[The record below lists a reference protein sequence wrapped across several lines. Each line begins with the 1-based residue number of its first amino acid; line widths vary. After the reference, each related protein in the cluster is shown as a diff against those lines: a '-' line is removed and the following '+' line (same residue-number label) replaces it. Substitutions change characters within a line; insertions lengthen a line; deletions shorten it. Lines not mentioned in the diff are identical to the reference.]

1 MLDGTRRIA
10 LIPAYQ
16 PDGRLT
22 GLLKELKSRG
32 FTVITVNDGS
42 GEEYSEIFAEASLY
56 SAILEHTV
64 NCGKG
69 SALKTGLCYIM
80 NTFREPYV
88 VVTLDADGQHSPE
101 DAVSV
106 CEKAAENEDA
116 VVIGCRNFKG
126 NVPLRSR
133 LGNGIT
139 GIVFALTCGKALA
152 DTQTGLRAFSHKH
165 IGRMVNIPGDRYEY
179 EMNVLMEYA
188 KTGMQIIQVPIQTI
202 YIGKNES
209 SHFDTVKDSCR
220 IYKEI
225 LKFSAS
231 SLIGFGVDY
240 LLFCVL
246 SALTG
251 LTVFAN
257 IAARIFSGT
266 LNFEI
271 NRRVV
276 FGGRSTVRQSA
287 AKYLMLAV
295 FILACNTALLTLLTG
310 IGVNAYIAK
319 IITESVMFA
328 VSWIVQRTAVFSD
341 NKTMTLKGMMKMKH
355 RYLWAA
361 VYGTAVVLFTGY
373 VMLDTFVIPTVS
385 AADATQMNM
394 GLFSDTDTETADAP
408 DETVSGT
415 EDAPETKAN
424 THSSDT
430 SAPGTKK
437 NRSRPSGSGRKP
449 GAKTDTDSGQISG
462 TETAKEPA
470 ASAEADTSYS
480 DENISITL
488 SEYYENNTKIYVADV
503 TLSSAQ
509 YLKTAFAKDTFGKN
523 ITDETSDIAESKNA
537 LFAVNGDYYGARES
551 GYVIRNGVVYRDYG
565 PESTDILC
573 IYADGHFDIT
583 NSSGKTAQQLADE
596 GVWQAFSFGP
606 ALVENSTVAVSAADE
621 VGKAMASNPR
631 TAVGIIDDLHY
642 VFVVSDGRTSE
653 SEGLSLKE
661 LAEFMQ
667 KLGVTTAYNLD
678 GGGSSTMWFGGKVIN
693 NPTTSGS
700 IKERKVSDIVYIG
713 Y

>member
-1 MLDGTRRIA
+1 MSNETLRIA

-16 PDGRLT
+16 PDSRLT
-22 GLLKELKSRG
+22 ALVRVLKERG
-32 FTVITVNDGS
+32 FAVVVVNDGS
-42 GEEYSEIFAEASLY
+42 GEAYREIFAEAAEY
-56 SAILEHTV
+56 AAVLEHTV

-69 SALKTGLCYIM
+69 CALKTGLCYIM
-80 NTFREPYV
+80 NTFHEPYV

-101 DAVSV
+101 DAVRV
-106 CEKAAENEDA
+106 CERAAGDEDA
-116 VVIGCRNFKG
+116 VVIGCRTFKG

-152 DTQTGLRAFSHKH
+152 DTQTGLRAFSHRH
-165 IGRMVNIPGDRYEY
+165 TGRMVNIPGDRYEY

-188 KTGMQIIQVPIQTI
+188 KTGARILQVPIQTI

-220 IYKEI
+220 IYREI

-231 SLIGFGVDY
+231 SLISFGVDY

-251 LTVFAN
+251 IPVLAN

-271 NRRVV
+271 NRRLV
-276 FGGRSTVRQSA
+276 FGGRSSVKQSA
-287 AKYLMLAV
+287 AKYIMLAV
-295 FILACNTALLTLLTG
+295 FILACNTTLLTMLTAMG
-310 IGVNAYIAK
+310 INAYAAK
-319 IITESVMFA
+319 ILTEAVMFI
-328 VSWIVQRTAVFSD
+328 VSWAVQRTAVFSD
-341 NKTMTLKGMMKMKH
+341 NDKTEALKGLMKMKH

-361 VYGTAVVLFTGY
+361 LYGSAVVLFTGY
-373 VMLDTFVIPTVS
+373 VMLDTFIIPTAVS
-385 AADATQMNM
+385 ADAAQMNTAM
-394 GLFSDTDTETADAP
+394 FAEETSGVSADTADTEAA
-408 DETVSGT
+408 ETR
-415 EDAPETKAN
+415 ETGDN
-424 THSSDT
+424 T
-430 SAPGTKK
+430 SAPDTAVTETKK
-437 NRSRPSGSGRKP
+437 KRKKPSGSGRST
-449 GAKTDTDSGQISG
+449 GSQSDTTSETEASQSTAG
-462 TETAKEPA
+462 TAAAAETG
-470 ASAEADTSYS
+470 SSYS
-480 DENISITL
+480 DENIGITL
-488 SEYYENNTKIYVADV
+488 SEYYENDTKIYVADV

-509 YLKTAFAKDTFGKN
+509 YLKTAFAKDTYGKN

-537 LFAVNGDYYGARES
+537 LFAVNGDYYGAKES
-551 GYVIRNGVVYRDYG
+551 GYVIRNGIVYRDYG
-565 PESTDILC
+565 SADTDVLC
-573 IYADGHFDIT
+573 IYADGHFAVT
-583 NSSGKTAQQLADE
+583 NSSEKTAQQLVDE

-606 ALVENSTVAVSAADE
+606 ALVEDGSVSVGANDE
-621 VGKAMASNPR
+621 AGRAMASNPR

-667 KLGVTTAYNLD
+667 RLGVGTAYNLD
-678 GGGSSTMWFGGKVIN
+678 GGGSSTMWFGGQVIN
-693 NPTTSGS
+693 NPTTNGSS

>member
-1 MLDGTRRIA
+1 MTDRTLRIA

-16 PDGRLT
+16 PDSRLT
-22 GLLKELKSRG
+22 ELVMELCRRG

-42 GEEYSEIFAEASLY
+42 GEAYRDIFAEAAKY
-56 SAILEHTV
+56 SVVLEHTV

-69 SALKTGLCYIM
+69 CALKTGLCYIA
-80 NTFREPYV
+80 NTFHEPYT
-88 VVTLDADGQHSPE
+88 VVTLDADGQHTPD

-116 VVIGCRNFKG
+116 VVIGCRTFKG
-126 NVPLRSR
+126 HVPLRSR

-152 DTQTGLRAFSHKH
+152 DTQTGLRAFSHRH

-188 KTGMQIIQVPIQTI
+188 KSGTQIIQVPIQTI

-209 SHFDTVKDSCR
+209 SHFDTVKDSYR

-231 SLIGFGVDY
+231 SLVSFGVDY
-240 LLFCVL
+240 LLFCIL

-251 LTVFAN
+251 VPVLAN

-276 FGGRSTVRQSA
+276 FGGRSTVKQSA
-287 AKYLMLAV
+287 AKYIMLAV
-295 FILACNTALLTLLTG
+295 FILACNTALLTVLTG
-310 IGVNAYIAK
+310 IGINAYAAK
-319 IITESVMFA
+319 IMTEAVMFV
-328 VSWIVQRTAVFSD
+328 VSWLIQRTAVFSD
-341 NKTMTLKGMMKMKH
+341 NNKTNALKGLMKMKH

-361 VYGTAVVLFTGY
+361 LYGSAVVLFTGY
-373 VMLDTFVIPTVS
+373 VMLDTFVIPTAS
-385 AADATQMNM
+385 TTDATQMNM
-394 GLFSDTDTETADAP
+394 EMFADTETAA
-408 DETVSGT
+408 SGT
-415 EDAPETKAN
+415 ADAQETQENIPVTDTTAPETK
-424 THSSDT
+424 
-430 SAPGTKK
+430 
-437 NRSRPSGSGRKP
+437 RSRGRTSGSGRNS
-449 GAKTDTDSGQISG
+449 AAQSAQSSE
-462 TETAKEPA
+462 TETTQSA
-470 ASAEADTSYS
+470 APTAETGTSYS
-480 DENISITL
+480 DENISISL

-509 YLKTAFAKDTFGKN
+509 YLKTAFANDTFGKN
-523 ITDETSDIAESKNA
+523 ITDETSDIAEVKKA
-537 LFAVNGDYYGARES
+537 LFAVNGDYYGAKES

-565 PESTDILC
+565 SAGTDILC
-573 IYADGHFDIT
+573 IYADGHFEIT
-583 NSSGKTAQQLADE
+583 DSSEKTAQQLVSE

-606 ALVENSTVAVSAADE
+606 ALVENGAVSVGANDE

-667 KLGVTTAYNLD
+667 KLGVSTAYNLD
-678 GGGSSTMWFGGKVIN
+678 GGGSSTMWFGGQVIN
-693 NPTTSGS
+693 NPTTSGNS